1 MLGQF
6 NIGYGV
12 RQVPLPVRLLGWL
25 AALGLLVWISGTFLP
40 QAWLLLWQTLRQLPA
55 LWEVR
60 GPALLLPLLGL
71 VIFLLLLA
79 AAWVGV
85 LVIGWRLWRA
95 CWREWQERR
104 LPRQELQELREAEAQ
119 AQRAVEDY
127 RPGGRSRVRSRPLAT
142 SSMAPGSSRAS
153 APDSAAR
160 SLDSSVPGAAPSPP
174 LASGL
179 PPSPEQR
186 RSLWADFP
194 TQTNLPLSTPAIFS
208 ALMASPVEKQLA
220 FPSEVQAQSLETPQ
234 PFSQTSVAEGGRER
248 RTETLA
254 GLSSR
259 GALVI
264 RMGAATDPGLK
275 RRHKPNEDN
284 LAAIQQRR
292 THTGQTFG
300 LCVVADG
307 MGGHS
312 NGREA
317 SRLVVETFCE
327 LTLPALTNSVENDE
341 SFLTGILVDALQHAN
356 LKLYQRNRAE
366 KADMGTT
373 VTAALLL
380 DRTAY
385 VLNVGDSRTYLYRPA
400 RGLTQVT
407 QDHSVVARLL
417 NAGSISQEDVYHHP
431 QRNQIYRCL
440 GDRAVVEVDVFAVP
454 LLRGDKLL
462 LCSDGL
468 WEMVRD
474 PQIEHLLGL
483 NSGPETIC
491 QCLIQAALD
500 GGGDDNVSVIVVEV
514 LQVSA

>member
-6 NIGYGV
+6 KIGYGV
-12 RQVPLPVRLLGWL
+12 RQIPLPAQAVGWFCAL
-25 AALGLLVWISGTFLP
+25 AVLIWVSGGFP
-40 QAWLLLWQTLRQLPA
+40 PHAWLLLWQSLQQLPT
-55 LWEVR
+55 LWTAR
-60 GPALLLPLLGL
+60 GPALLLPVLGL
-71 VIFLLLLA
+71 VIVALLLA
-79 AAWVGV
+79 AAWIG
-85 LVIGWRLWRA
+85 LLLAGWRLLRT
-95 CWREWQERR
+95 CWYSWQERQLLR
-104 LPRQELQELREAEAQ
+104 HELEQLREAEVQ
-119 AQRAVEDY
+119 ATRAVKHY
-127 RPGGRSRVRSRPLAT
+127 RPGDGGRSRSLPLSTSRPLAPK
-142 SSMAPGSSRAS
+142 PGS
-153 APDSAAR
+153 PDSLTRPLA
-160 SLDSSVPGAAPSPP
+160 SVSGPSPSAGTNAAPS
-174 LASGL
+174 LDA
-179 PPSPEQR
+179 R
-186 RSLWADFP
+186 RALWADFP
-194 TQTNLPLSTPAIFS
+194 TQVDLSLSSPPALS
-208 ALMASPVEKQLA
+208 ALMAAPVEEQLA
-220 FPSEVQAQSLETPQ
+220 FPSPAEAQALETPT
-234 PFSQTSVAEGGRER
+234 PNWPAPAEKRAEER

-254 GLSSR
+254 SLPSKGT
-259 GALVI
+259 LVI
-264 RMGAATDPGLK
+264 RMGAVTDPGLK
-275 RRHKPNEDN
+275 RKHKPNEDN
-284 LAAIQQRR
+284 LVAIQQQR
-292 THTGQTFG
+292 THSGQTFG

-327 LTLPALTNSVENDE
+327 LALPALTNSVENDE
-341 SFLTGILVDALQHAN
+341 TFLTGILVDALQHAN

-380 DRTAY
+380 DSTAY

-400 RGLTQVT
+400 TGLTQVT

-417 NAGSISQEDVYHHP
+417 SAGSISREDVYRHP

-440 GDRAVVEVDVFAVP
+440 GDRASVEVDVFAVP

-483 NSGPETIC
+483 TADPVTIC
-491 QCLIQAALD
+491 QCLLQAALD

-514 LQVSA
+514 LQIAA

>member
-12 RQVPLPVRLLGWL
+12 RQIPLPARAL
-25 AALGLLVWISGTFLP
+25 AWFCALAILVWVSGGFP
-40 QAWLLLWQTLRQLPA
+40 PHAWLLLWQTLQQLPV
-55 LWEVR
+55 LWAAR
-60 GPALLLPLLGL
+60 GPALLPPLVGL
-71 VIFLLLLA
+71 VILALLLVAAWIGLLLA
-79 AAWVGV
+79 
-85 LVIGWRLWRA
+85 GWRLLRT
-95 CWREWQERR
+95 CWTSWQERR
-104 LPRQELQELREAEAQ
+104 LLKQELEQLREAEVQ
-119 AQRAVEDY
+119 ATRAARRY
-127 RPGGRSRVRSRPLAT
+127 QPGAGERSRSQPLSAYGG
-142 SSMAPGSSRAS
+142 APPSHTPWAGSS
-153 APDSAAR
+153 DSL
-160 SLDSSVPGAAPSPP
+160 SHPPVSVPASSPGVEASVAPS
-174 LASGL
+174 LES
-179 PPSPEQR
+179 R
-186 RSLWADFP
+186 RALWADFP
-194 TQTNLPLSTPAIFS
+194 TQVDLSLSSPPALS
-208 ALMASPVEKQLA
+208 ALMAAPTEEQLA
-220 FPSEVQAQSLETPQ
+220 FPTAAEAQVFETPTTDR
-234 PFSQTSVAEGGRER
+234 PTSVEKSIGGQ
-248 RTETLA
+248 RTETLT
-254 GLSSR
+254 GLPPK

-264 RMGAATDPGLK
+264 RMGAITDPGLK
-275 RRHKPNEDN
+275 RKHKPNEDN
-284 LAAIQQRR
+284 LVAIQQQR
-292 THTGQTFG
+292 THSGQTFG

-327 LTLPALTNSVENDE
+327 LALPALTNSIENDE
-341 SFLTGILVDALQHAN
+341 AFLTGVLVDALQHAN

-380 DRTAY
+380 DRMAY

-400 RGLTQVT
+400 TGLTQVT

-417 NAGSISQEDVYHHP
+417 SAGSISREDVYRHP

-440 GDRAVVEVDVFAVP
+440 GDRAAVEVDVFAVP

-483 NSGPETIC
+483 NADPVTIC
-491 QCLIQAALD
+491 QCLLQAALD

-514 LQVSA
+514 LQVAA

>member
-12 RQVPLPVRLLGWL
+12 RRLPLLVRALGWL
-25 AALGLLVWISGTFLP
+25 CALAVLVWVSQGFP
-40 QAWLLLWQTLRQLPA
+40 PHAWLLFWQTLQQLPA
-55 LWEVR
+55 LWTLR

-71 VIFLLLLA
+71 AVFALLLA
-79 AAWVGV
+79 GAWIG
-85 LVIGWRLWRA
+85 LLLAGWRLLRAAWRN
-95 CWREWQERR
+95 WEERR
-104 LPRQELQELREAEAQ
+104 LLRHELEQLREAEAQ
-119 AQRAVEDY
+119 ATHAVMGQRPTGRKPSSAWSPAAFSAPRQDSCAPASSQLSSSHEPSSSGPKGPSLSPASLQRA
-127 RPGGRSRVRSRPLAT
+127 
-142 SSMAPGSSRAS
+142 
-153 APDSAAR
+153 
-160 SLDSSVPGAAPSPP
+160 
-174 LASGL
+174 
-179 PPSPEQR
+179 
-186 RSLWADFP
+186 LWADFP
-194 TQTNLPLSTPAIFS
+194 TQVDLPLSTSSTLS
-208 ALMASPVEKQLA
+208 ALVTAPAEDQLA
-220 FPSEVQAQSLETPQ
+220 FPSEEQTLPVETPLPNGLAQ
-234 PFSQTSVAEGGRER
+234 ALTAVSGSER
-248 RTETLA
+248 RGEVPPD
-254 GLSSR
+254 SR
-259 GALVI
+259 PRGMLVI

-275 RRHKPNEDN
+275 RRYKPNEDN
-284 LAAIQQRR
+284 LAAIQQQRA
-292 THTGQTFG
+292 HTGQTFG

-356 LKLYQRNRAE
+356 LKLYQRNRLE

-380 DRTAY
+380 DSTAY

-400 RGLTQVT
+400 TGLTQVT

-417 NAGSISQEDVYHHP
+417 DEGAISQEDVYHHP
-431 QRNQIYRCL
+431 HRNQIYRCL
-440 GDRAVVEVDVFAVP
+440 GDRAAVEIDVFAVP

-483 NSGPETIC
+483 DADPMTIC

-514 LQVSA
+514 LQVAA